1 MTTASSAVPRA
12 RSPRAGR
19 SWLVVRWRLLPW
31 WLRITVVYTLS
42 RVLTTALM
50 SGFARIQTANSFTV
64 QHPSYLSFASIWDGA
79 WYRVIAA
86 SGYPSTLPID
96 AAGHVTEN
104 AWAFMPAYPF
114 MVRALMT
121 VTGASFEFVAVGVS
135 LLAGWGAA
143 LVFRR
148 LMGRFLD
155 PARATF
161 ATVLFCV
168 APVSVVFQVAYAE
181 AMGLLLLLV
190 ALLLLVQ
197 RRYWAMLPVVLL
209 LGITRPTGLAF
220 ALLMGLFVV
229 VGVLRPA
236 WLRMPERLTVRT
248 AVAPAIVAVVSGLV
262 GLAWP
267 AIAWAATGV
276 PRAYTDTE
284 LAWRSSYIGWGGP
297 RALHPV
303 GAGLRV
309 VVPPA
314 GGHDPAGRGAGRLR
328 RRGVPASRSAHRPGA
343 PTVGC
348 RVPGVPAGGVLPAV
362 QHVAD
367 PAADRPAARGRRAA
381 PIAGL
386 PGRDGG
392 PGGRPAVDLAVLL
405 LVGGR
410 VRLDAAVTL
419 RVRSGS
425 TPRPG
430 RFRSRA
436 CLRDNGP
443 CSYCT
448 KGDNLMAAMKPRT
461 GDGPMEAVKEGRLI
475 IVRVPLE
482 GGGRLVVSVNDAEAK
497 ELHDALAEVVSA

>member
-1 MTTASSAVPRA
+1 MADGVTTASSAVPRA

-19 SWLVVRWRLLPW
+19 SWVVVRWRLLPW

-114 MVRALMT
+114 TVRALMT

-168 APVSVVFQVAYAE
+168 APVSVMFQVAYAE

-220 ALLMGLFVV
+220 ALLMSLFVV

-284 LAWRSSYIGWGGP
+284 LAWRSSYIGWGELVPFTPWVQGFGWWFHQP
-297 RALHPV
+297 
-303 GAGLRV
+303 AGTILLV
-309 VVPPA
+309 VVLA
-314 GGHDPAGRGAGRLR
+314 GF
-328 RRGVPASRSAHRPGA
+328 V
-343 PTVGC
+343 
-348 RVPGVPAGGVLPAV
+348 AV
-362 QHVAD
+362 VFQ
-367 PAADRPAARGRRAA
+367 PAARRIGLELRLWGVAYLVYLLAVFFPQSSTWRILL
-381 PIAGL
+381 PIAPLLGVVAL
-386 PGRDGG
+386 PRS
-392 PGGRPAVDLAVLL
+392 RVYRVAMVVLAVVLQWTWL
-405 LVGGR
+405 YFCWWVDGY
-410 VRLDAAVTL
+410 DW
-419 RVRSGS
+419 
-425 TPRPG
+425 TPP
-430 RFRSRA
+430 
-436 CLRDNGP
+436 
-443 CSYCT
+443 
-448 KGDNLMAAMKPRT
+448 
-461 GDGPMEAVKEGRLI
+461 
-475 IVRVPLE
+475 
-482 GGGRLVVSVNDAEAK
+482 
-497 ELHDALAEVVSA
+497 